1 MGVGHGPSRIL
12 LRAAARP
19 ADHFGSEIFKASGWH
34 PVVGFIDRRVRVQAR
49 IGHDPVDKIV
59 YHHSDAVYST
69 EAVIE
74 AGLRLLV

>member
-1 MGVGHGPSRIL
+1 
-12 LRAAARP
+12 
-19 ADHFGSEIFKASGWH
+19 
-34 PVVGFIDRRVRVQAR
+34 VGFIDRRVRVQAR

-59 YHHSDAVYST
+59 YHHSDAVHSA